1 MSRTAQDFL
10 ACLLVL
16 VLVLTGL
23 AQGVHA
29 ARAPGSVVICGAAG
43 PVEIPLPGGDADRAH
58 CLQCLP
64 QALAAASPT
73 LLPGPVAWLAA
84 TPWQEPRAAVAMPQP
99 GVTTI
104 RGPPGERRA

>member
-1 MSRTAQDFL
+1 MSRIAQDFL

-16 VLVLTGL
+16 VLLLTGL

-29 ARAPGSVVICGAAG
+29 ARAPDSAVICGAAG
-43 PVEIPLPGGDADRAH
+43 PVEIPLPGGDADRMH
-58 CLQCLP
+58 CPECLP
-64 QALAAASPT
+64 QALAAVPPAP
-73 LLPGPVAWLAA
+73 LRGPDVRRAA
-84 TPWQEPRAAVAMPQP
+84 MAWQEPRTAVATGQP